1 MVWPPPKIK
10 QSLDFYAANDSP
22 SSHSASI
29 WYAPRMNV
37 PSPGDNEDTEF
48 QLLGLPV
55 NDDSHPL
62 RAREPFELLVS
73 QFVDELRHGKKPSV
87 ELYARRFPPHA
98 ARIRDVF
105 PVLAMLEHT
114 RIAKEAQSIRRNMPD
129 RFPFTRI
136 GNCELISELGRG
148 GMGVVFQGRDLQSG
162 HLVAVKILPWRVS
175 IVPEWVARFEHE
187 ARTTAK
193 LRHRNIVP
201 VFRYDQ
207 ENGYC
212 FFVMQFVNG
221 VGLDYVIDRLRETE
235 GIIYTEEIQHQ
246 ESQRLSGAMKPI
258 PAAKAQADQN
268 AANSRRRRLTRTSWN
283 SFTKIGVQATQA
295 LRAAH
300 AAGIL
305 HNDIKPGNLLLDAEG
320 RVWVTDFGLS
330 QPIAERPPKELE
342 RAISG
347 TLRYMAP
354 ERLLGQQN
362 ANADLYSM
370 GATLYELCLQRA
382 AFEHPDRDELLRII
396 MEERPVRPRDIN
408 RDIPRGLETII
419 LNCLEKHPS
428 DRYPTAGAL
437 LTDLLRHA
445 RGQSVSSTSRR
456 SFSGFF
462 RAIQKRLSRR
472 SSPDGPD
479 KKRGQ

>member
-1 MVWPPPKIK
+1 
-10 QSLDFYAANDSP
+10 
-22 SSHSASI
+22 
-29 WYAPRMNV
+29 MNV
-37 PSPGDNEDTEF
+37 PLPADNEDTDF

-55 NDDSHPL
+55 NDDSHTL
-62 RAREPFELLVS
+62 RSREPFELLVS
-73 QFVDELRHGKKPSV
+73 QFVDELRHGRKPSM

-98 ARIRDVF
+98 ARIREVF

-114 RIAKEAQSIRRNMPD
+114 RIAKESQSIRRNMPD

-136 GNCELISELGRG
+136 GKCELISELGRG
-148 GMGVVFQGRDLQSG
+148 GMGVVFQARDLQSG

-187 ARTTAK
+187 ARTTAH

-201 VFRYDQ
+201 VFRYGQ

-221 VGLDYVIDRLRETE
+221 VGLDRVIDRLRETD
-235 GIIYTEEIQHQ
+235 GIVYAQEIQRQ
-246 ESQRLSGAMKPI
+246 ESRRQVGAMKAI
-258 PAAKAQADQN
+258 PGATALSDPDAD
-268 AANSRRRRLTRTSWN
+268 NSRRRRLTRTSWK

-305 HNDIKPGNLLLDAEG
+305 HNDIKPGNLLLDADG

-330 QPIAERPPKELE
+330 QPIEERRSDTPE

-362 ANADLYSM
+362 ANCDLYSM

-382 AFEHPDRDELLRII
+382 AFEHPNRDELMRIVT
-396 MEERPVRPRDIN
+396 EERPVRPRDIN
-408 RDIPRGLETII
+408 RDIPRGLESII

-428 DRYPTAGAL
+428 DRYPTADAL
-437 LTDLLRHA
+437 LADLLRHA
-445 RGQSVSSTSRR
+445 RDQSVSSTSRR

-462 RAIQKRLSRR
+462 KAIRKRLSRR
-472 SSPDGPD
+472 SSPGGPD
-479 KKRGQ
+479 EKRG

>member
-1 MVWPPPKIK
+1 M
-10 QSLDFYAANDSP
+10 
-22 SSHSASI
+22 
-29 WYAPRMNV
+29 
-37 PSPGDNEDTEF
+37 
-48 QLLGLPV
+48 
-55 NDDSHPL
+55 
-62 RAREPFELLVS
+62 
-73 QFVDELRHGKKPSV
+73 
-87 ELYARRFPPHA
+87 
-98 ARIRDVF
+98 
-105 PVLAMLEHT
+105 
-114 RIAKEAQSIRRNMPD
+114 
-129 RFPFTRI
+129 
-136 GNCELISELGRG
+136 
-148 GMGVVFQGRDLQSG
+148 
-162 HLVAVKILPWRVS
+162 
-175 IVPEWVARFEHE
+175 
-187 ARTTAK
+187 
-193 LRHRNIVP
+193 
-201 VFRYDQ
+201 
-207 ENGYC
+207 
-212 FFVMQFVNG
+212 
-221 VGLDYVIDRLRETE
+221 
-235 GIIYTEEIQHQ
+235 
-246 ESQRLSGAMKPI
+246 
-258 PAAKAQADQN
+258 
-268 AANSRRRRLTRTSWN
+268 
-283 SFTKIGVQATQA
+283 
-295 LRAAH
+295 
-300 AAGIL
+300 
-305 HNDIKPGNLLLDAEG
+305 LDAEG

-382 AFEHPDRDELLRII
+382 AFEHPDRDELMRII

>member
-1 MVWPPPKIK
+1 VTTQP
-10 QSLDFYAANDSP
+10 DFYEANLSP

-29 WYAPRMNV
+29 WYADRMNV
-37 PSPGDNEDTEF
+37 PSPADNEDTEF

-55 NDDSHPL
+55 NDDSHSL
-62 RAREPFELLVS
+62 RSREPFELLVS
-73 QFVDELRHGKKPSV
+73 QFVDELRHGRKPSV

-148 GMGVVFQGRDLQSG
+148 GMGVVFQARDLQSG

-175 IVPEWVARFEHE
+175 IVPEWVARFEQE
-187 ARTTAK
+187 ARTTAQ

-201 VFRYDQ
+201 VFRYGQ

-221 VGLDYVIDRLRETE
+221 VGLDRVIDRLRETD
-235 GIIYTEEIQHQ
+235 GIVYAEEIQRQ
-246 ESQRLSGAMKPI
+246 ESQRLSGTVKAI
-258 PAAKAQADQN
+258 PEANSTSDPDAD
-268 AANSRRRRLTRTSWN
+268 NSRRRRLTRTSWN
-283 SFTKIGVQATQA
+283 GFTKIGVQATQA

-300 AAGIL
+300 ASGIL
-305 HNDIKPGNLLLDAEG
+305 HNDIKPGNLLLDADG

-330 QPIAERPPKELE
+330 QPIEERRSDKSE
-342 RAISG
+342 RVISG

-362 ANADLYSM
+362 ASCDLYSM

-382 AFEHPDRDELLRII
+382 AFEHPDRDELTRII
-396 MEERPVRPRDIN
+396 IEERPIRPHNIN
-408 RDIPRGLETII
+408 RDIPRGLEMII

-428 DRYPTAGAL
+428 DRYPTADAL
-437 LTDLLRHA
+437 LADLLRHS
-445 RGQSVSSTSRR
+445 RGQRVSSTSRR

-462 RAIQKRLSRR
+462 KALQKRLSRH
-472 SSPDGPD
+472 SSSNGADE
-479 KKRGQ
+479 KRGQ

>member
-1 MVWPPPKIK
+1 
-10 QSLDFYAANDSP
+10 
-22 SSHSASI
+22 
-29 WYAPRMNV
+29 MNV
-37 PSPGDNEDTEF
+37 PSPAENEDTGF
-48 QLLGLPV
+48 QLLGMPV
-55 NDDSHPL
+55 HDDSHAL
-62 RAREPFELLVS
+62 RSREPFELLVS
-73 QFVDELRHGKKPSV
+73 QFVDELRHGKKPSL

-98 ARIRDVF
+98 ARIREVF

-129 RFPFTRI
+129 RFPFARI

-148 GMGVVFQGRDLQSG
+148 GMGIVFQARDLQSG

-175 IVPEWVARFEHE
+175 IVPEWVARFENE
-187 ARTTAK
+187 ARTTAQ

-201 VFRYDQ
+201 VFRYGQ
-207 ENGYC
+207 ESGYC

-221 VGLDYVIDRLRETE
+221 VSLDRVVNRLREMD
-235 GIIYTEEIQHQ
+235 GIVYAEEIQRQ
-246 ESQRLSGAMKPI
+246 ESQRLSGAMKAM
-258 PAAKAQADQN
+258 PAAKALSDPDAD
-268 AANSRRRRLTRTSWN
+268 NSRRRRLTRTSWN

-305 HNDIKPGNLLLDAEG
+305 HNDIKPGNLLLDADG

-330 QPIAERPPKELE
+330 QPIEVSRTDKPERT
-342 RAISG
+342 ISG

-354 ERLLGQQN
+354 ERLMGQQN
-362 ANADLYSM
+362 ADCDLYSM

-382 AFEHPDRDELLRII
+382 AFEHSDRDELMRII
-396 MEERPVRPRDIN
+396 TEERPVRPRDIN

-428 DRYPTAGAL
+428 DRYPTADAL
-437 LTDLLRHA
+437 LADLLRHA
-445 RGQSVSSTSRR
+445 RDQSVSSTSRR

-462 RAIQKRLSRR
+462 RALRKRLSRR
-472 SSPDGPD
+472 STPKGV
-479 KKRGQ
+479 KEKRGN

>member
-1 MVWPPPKIK
+1 M
-10 QSLDFYAANDSP
+10 
-22 SSHSASI
+22 
-29 WYAPRMNV
+29 
-37 PSPGDNEDTEF
+37 
-48 QLLGLPV
+48 PV
-55 NDDSHPL
+55 HDDSHAL
-62 RAREPFELLVS
+62 RSREPFELLVS
-73 QFVDELRHGKKPSV
+73 QFVDELRHGKNPSM

-114 RIAKEAQSIRRNMPD
+114 RIAKESQSMRRNMPE
-129 RFPFTRI
+129 RFPFARI

-148 GMGVVFQGRDLQSG
+148 GMGIVFQARDLQSG

-175 IVPEWVARFEHE
+175 IVPEWVARFENE
-187 ARTTAK
+187 ARTTAQ

-201 VFRYDQ
+201 VFRYGQ

-221 VGLDYVIDRLRETE
+221 VSLDRVVNRLREMD
-235 GIIYTEEIQHQ
+235 GIVYAEEIQRQ
-246 ESQRLSGAMKPI
+246 ESQRLSGAMKAM
-258 PAAKAQADQN
+258 PAAKALSDPDAD
-268 AANSRRRRLTRTSWN
+268 NSRRRRLTRTSWN

-305 HNDIKPGNLLLDAEG
+305 HNDIKPGNLLLDADG

-330 QPIAERPPKELE
+330 QPIEVSRTDKPE

-354 ERLLGQQN
+354 ERLMGQQN
-362 ANADLYSM
+362 ADCDLYSM

-382 AFEHPDRDELLRII
+382 AFEHSDRDELMRII
-396 MEERPVRPRDIN
+396 TEERPVRPRDIN

-428 DRYPTAGAL
+428 DRYPTADAL
-437 LTDLLRHA
+437 LADLLRHA
-445 RGQSVSSTSRR
+445 RAQSVSSTSRR
-456 SFSGFF
+456 SFSGFL
-462 RAIQKRLSRR
+462 RSLRKRLSRR
-472 SSPDGPD
+472 SSPEGV
-479 KKRGQ
+479 KEKRGN

>member
-1 MVWPPPKIK
+1 MT
-10 QSLDFYAANDSP
+10 FHSP
-22 SSHSASI
+22 AE
-29 WYAPRMNV
+29 
-37 PSPGDNEDTEF
+37 NEDTDF
-48 QLLGLPV
+48 QLLGLPI
-55 NDDSHPL
+55 NDDSHAL
-62 RAREPFELLVS
+62 RSRDPFELLVS
-73 QFVDELRHGKKPSV
+73 QFVDELRYGKKPSV

-114 RIAKEAQSIRRNMPD
+114 RVAKESQSIRRNMPD

-148 GMGVVFQGRDLQSG
+148 GMGVVFQARDLQSG

-187 ARTTAK
+187 ARTTAQ

-201 VFRYDQ
+201 VFRYGQ

-221 VGLDYVIDRLRETE
+221 VGLDRVVDRLRETD
-235 GIIYTEEIQHQ
+235 GIVYAEEIQRQ
-246 ESQRLSGAMKPI
+246 ESQRLSGT
-258 PAAKAQADQN
+258 AQAIPVARAMSDPDADN
-268 AANSRRRRLTRTSWN
+268 ARRRRLTRTSWN

-305 HNDIKPGNLLLDAEG
+305 HNDIKPGNLLLDADG

-330 QPIAERPPKELE
+330 QPIEERRQNKPE
-342 RAISG
+342 RAIAG

-362 ANADLYSM
+362 ANCDLYSM

-382 AFEHPDRDELLRII
+382 AFEHPDRDELTRII

-408 RDIPRGLETII
+408 RDIPRGLEMII

-428 DRYPTAGAL
+428 DRYPTADAL
-437 LTDLLRHA
+437 LADLLRHA
-445 RGQSVSSTSRR
+445 RDQSVTSTSRR

-462 RAIQKRLSRR
+462 RAIQKRLSWR
-472 SSPDGPD
+472 SDPDGLE
-479 KKRGQ
+479 KRRGN

>member
-1 MVWPPPKIK
+1 
-10 QSLDFYAANDSP
+10 
-22 SSHSASI
+22 
-29 WYAPRMNV
+29 MNV
-37 PSPGDNEDTEF
+37 PSPADNEDTGF
-48 QLLGLPV
+48 QLLGVPV
-55 NDDSHPL
+55 NDDSHTL
-62 RAREPFELLVS
+62 RSREPFELLVS
-73 QFVDELRHGKKPSV
+73 QFVDELRHGKKPSM

-148 GMGVVFQGRDLQSG
+148 GMGVVFQARDLQSG

-175 IVPEWVARFEHE
+175 IVPEWVARFENE
-187 ARTTAK
+187 ARTTAQ

-201 VFRYDQ
+201 VFRYGQ

-221 VGLDYVIDRLRETE
+221 VGLDRVINRLRETD
-235 GIIYTEEIQHQ
+235 GIVYAEEIQRQ
-246 ESQRLSGAMKPI
+246 ESRRKSGAMKAI
-258 PAAKAQADQN
+258 PGANALSDPDAD
-268 AANSRRRRLTRTSWN
+268 NSRRRRLTRTSWN

-305 HNDIKPGNLLLDAEG
+305 HNDIKPGNLLLDADG

-330 QPIAERPPKELE
+330 QPIEERRSDKPE

-354 ERLLGQQN
+354 ERLMGQQN
-362 ANADLYSM
+362 ADGDLYSM

-382 AFEHPDRDELLRII
+382 AFEHPDRDELMRIV

-428 DRYPTAGAL
+428 DRYPTADAL
-437 LTDLLRHA
+437 LADLLRHA
-445 RGQSVSSTSRR
+445 RNQSVSSTSRR

-462 RAIQKRLSRR
+462 RALRKRLSGR
-472 SSPDGPD
+472 SNPDGPEE
-479 KKRGQ
+479 KRGN

>member
-1 MVWPPPKIK
+1 
-10 QSLDFYAANDSP
+10 
-22 SSHSASI
+22 
-29 WYAPRMNV
+29 MNV
-37 PSPGDNEDTEF
+37 PSPAENEDTGF
-48 QLLGLPV
+48 QLLGMPV
-55 NDDSHPL
+55 HDDSHAL
-62 RAREPFELLVS
+62 RSREPFELLVS
-73 QFVDELRHGKKPSV
+73 QFVDELRHGKKPSM

-98 ARIRDVF
+98 ARIREVF

-129 RFPFTRI
+129 RFPFARI

-148 GMGVVFQGRDLQSG
+148 GMGIVFQARDLQSG

-175 IVPEWVARFEHE
+175 IVPEWVARFENE
-187 ARTTAK
+187 ARTTAQ

-201 VFRYDQ
+201 VFRYGQ
-207 ENGYC
+207 ESGYC

-221 VGLDYVIDRLRETE
+221 VSLDRVVNRLREMD
-235 GIIYTEEIQHQ
+235 GIVYAEEIQRQ
-246 ESQRLSGAMKPI
+246 ESQRLSGAMKAM
-258 PAAKAQADQN
+258 PAAKALSDPDAD
-268 AANSRRRRLTRTSWN
+268 NSRRRRLTRTSWN

-305 HNDIKPGNLLLDAEG
+305 HNDIKPGNLLLDADG

-330 QPIAERPPKELE
+330 QPIEVSRTDKPERT
-342 RAISG
+342 ISG

-354 ERLLGQQN
+354 ERLMGQQN
-362 ANADLYSM
+362 ADCDLYSM

-382 AFEHPDRDELLRII
+382 AFEHPDRDELMRII
-396 MEERPVRPRDIN
+396 IEERPVRPRDIN

-428 DRYPTAGAL
+428 DRYPTADAL
-437 LTDLLRHA
+437 LADLLRHA
-445 RGQSVSSTSRR
+445 RDQSVSSTSRR
-456 SFSGFF
+456 SFSGFL
-462 RAIQKRLSRR
+462 RALRKRLSRR
-472 SSPDGPD
+472 STPKGV
-479 KKRGQ
+479 KEKRGN

>member
-1 MVWPPPKIK
+1 
-10 QSLDFYAANDSP
+10 
-22 SSHSASI
+22 
-29 WYAPRMNV
+29 
-37 PSPGDNEDTEF
+37 
-48 QLLGLPV
+48 
-55 NDDSHPL
+55 
-62 RAREPFELLVS
+62 
-73 QFVDELRHGKKPSV
+73 
-87 ELYARRFPPHA
+87 
-98 ARIRDVF
+98 
-105 PVLAMLEHT
+105 
-114 RIAKEAQSIRRNMPD
+114 MPD

-148 GMGVVFQGRDLQSG
+148 GMGVVFQARDLHSG

-175 IVPEWVARFEHE
+175 IVPEWVARFENE
-187 ARTTAK
+187 ARTTAL

-201 VFRYDQ
+201 VFRYGQ

-221 VGLDYVIDRLRETE
+221 VGLDRVIDRLRETD
-235 GIIYTEEIQHQ
+235 GIVYAEEIQRQ
-246 ESQRLSGAMKPI
+246 KSQRLSGTL
-258 PAAKAQADQN
+258 KAIQMAESMSDPDAD
-268 AANSRRRRLTRTSWN
+268 NSRRRRLTRTSWN

-305 HNDIKPGNLLLDAEG
+305 HNDIKPGNLLLDADG

-330 QPIAERPPKELE
+330 QPIEERGSDKAE

-354 ERLLGQQN
+354 ERMLGKQN
-362 ANADLYSM
+362 ANCDLYSM

-382 AFEHPDRDELLRII
+382 AFEHPDRDELMRII

-428 DRYPTAGAL
+428 DRYPTADAL
-437 LTDLLRHA
+437 LADLLRHA
-445 RGQSVSSTSRR
+445 RDQSVSSTSRR

-462 RAIQKRLSRR
+462 KAIQKRLSRR

-479 KKRGQ
+479 EKQGQ

>member
-1 MVWPPPKIK
+1 
-10 QSLDFYAANDSP
+10 
-22 SSHSASI
+22 
-29 WYAPRMNV
+29 MNV
-37 PSPGDNEDTEF
+37 PSPADNEDTDF

-55 NDDSHPL
+55 NDDSHTL
-62 RAREPFELLVS
+62 RSREPFELLVS
-73 QFVDELRHGKKPSV
+73 QFVDELRNGKKPSM

-98 ARIRDVF
+98 ARIREVF

-114 RIAKEAQSIRRNMPD
+114 RIAKESQSIRRNMPD

-136 GNCELISELGRG
+136 GKCELISELGRG
-148 GMGVVFQGRDLQSG
+148 GMGVVFQARDLESG
-162 HLVAVKILPWRVS
+162 HPVAVKILPWRVS

-187 ARTTAK
+187 ARTSAQ

-201 VFRYDQ
+201 VFRYGQ

-221 VGLDYVIDRLRETE
+221 VGLDRVINRLRETD
-235 GIIYTEEIQHQ
+235 GIVYAEEIHRQ
-246 ESQRLSGAMKPI
+246 ESQRQSGAMNAVPE
-258 PAAKAQADQN
+258 AKATSDPDAD
-268 AANSRRRRLTRTSWN
+268 NSRRRRLTRTSWN

-305 HNDIKPGNLLLDAEG
+305 HNDIKPGNLLLDADG

-330 QPIAERPPKELE
+330 QPIEERRSDKSE

-362 ANADLYSM
+362 TNCDLYSM

-382 AFEHPDRDELLRII
+382 AFEHPDRDELMRII
-396 MEERPVRPRDIN
+396 IEERPVRPRNIN

-428 DRYPTAGAL
+428 DRYPTADAL
-437 LTDLLRHA
+437 LADLLRHA
-445 RGQSVSSTSRR
+445 RDQSVSSTGRR
-456 SFSGFF
+456 SVSGFF
-462 RAIQKRLSRR
+462 RAIQKRLTRR
-472 SSPDGPD
+472 ASPDGPD